1 MILKETQCDTTKA
14 DMTSIISQSMTE
26 LHSITHDSRPK
37 KAFLPKGFSRIE
49 VPLQLL
55 SSQGKTQFCMPLH
68 TREVLMHMLV
78 WQKNAPLIQGA
89 KTQTQVYMKYV
100 YNLTKHRKLQAERMW
115 HVLIRDPTIKCLSEL
130 LLFPI
135 AKTYYIRCSD

>member
-26 LHSITHDSRPK
+26 LHSITHHSRPK
-37 KAFLPKGFSRIE
+37 KAFLPKCFSRIE

-78 WQKNAPLIQGA
+78 WQKNAPPIQGA

-115 HVLIRDPTIKCLSEL
+115 HVLVRVFYQRSNNKMLIRTIIISYC
-130 LLFPI
+130 
-135 AKTYYIRCSD
+135 